1 MTLHINQQIDK
12 ELLEVLVNAYNKL
25 EYTSCNEKEHLIIY
39 FSSPGGENSST
50 SALIHLINT
59 YKDITTLF
67 AYNEISSNGFR
78 LFYEVECYK
87 EIIDDTFGMY
97 HLSSHPGV
105 HVYEGGTMKNNEY
118 SHFVNNTLN
127 NYNYLDNVNSLVK
140 FTKEELKNIKDNR
153 DVYFSTE
160 RLREM
165 LKFNT
170 L

>member
-1 MTLHINQQIDK
+1 M
-12 ELLEVLVNAYNKL
+12 
-25 EYTSCNEKEHLIIY
+25 
-39 FSSPGGENSST
+39 
-50 SALIHLINT
+50 
-59 YKDITTLF
+59 
-67 AYNEISSNGFR
+67 
-78 LFYEVECYK
+78 ECYK